1 MHFVNKLSLLLLILT
16 GSLTWSITMV
26 KSGLVYPFGMGF
38 WGPNG
43 HDGVWHVA
51 LINSLARGSLEM
63 PIYSGEQIRNYHIG
77 FDLVLA
83 GINKATGIPAHI
95 LYFQIIPPILAILI
109 GLLAYKFVLF
119 WRGSKA
125 QAFWATFFVYFA
137 GDFGWLVTLARGDGL
152 GGESLFW
159 AQQAVSTLINP
170 PFALSLVLLLLGI
183 ILFLRPLQKKFSI
196 YCLMFTILFFGSL
209 SQIKV
214 YAWILVIGGLGA
226 LMLIQALR
234 AKKEPFHF
242 LTTLC
247 VFLGSLTLGTGLLV
261 ATAKPGEQLIVFQP
275 LWFLETMMAV
285 SDRVGWDRFYE
296 ALMNYKTGNVWVKL
310 IPAYII
316 AFLIFFVGNM
326 GTRVAGISGF
336 LKDKTLRKFSEIDIF
351 LLTVAVLG
359 TILPMLILQSGT
371 PWNTIQFFYYPLFI
385 FAIYSGVLLG
395 SVLEKKK
402 KKSGYHILTYDTRV
416 WLVILFTVPTT
427 AGTLLNNYLPGRP
440 PAKISIEELDAL
452 RFLERQPT
460 GVVLTYPFD
469 RFKAESAINNPP
481 RPLYLYESTAY
492 VSAFSQKP
500 VFLEDEVNL
509 DITRFNWKER
519 REMSRVLFENLSQAE
534 ARGFLETN
542 KIRYLYLVLSQTPV
556 FGQRFRLGEE
566 QLRLTNLFENK
577 EVVIYK
583 VN

>member
-1 MHFVNKLSLLLLILT
+1 
-16 GSLTWSITMV
+16 MV

-95 LYFQIIPPILAILI
+95 LYFQIVPPILAILI
-109 GLLAYKFVLF
+109 GLLTYKFVLF

-170 PFALSLVLLLLGI
+170 PFALSLVLLLLGT
-183 ILFLRPLQKKFSI
+183 ILFLMPLQKKFSI
-196 YCLMFTILFFGSL
+196 YCLMFTILFFGAL

-214 YAWILVIGGLGA
+214 YAWILVMGALGA
-226 LMLIQALR
+226 LMLIQVLR
-234 AKKEPFHF
+234 VKKERFHF
-242 LTTLC
+242 TTTLC
-247 VFLGSLTLGTGLLV
+247 VFLGSLTLGVSLLL
-261 ATAKPGEQLIVFQP
+261 AAAKPGGQLIVFQP
-275 LWFLETMMAV
+275 LWFLETMMAI
-285 SDRVGWDRFYE
+285 SDRVGWSRFYE
-296 ALMNYKTGNVWVKL
+296 AIMNYKTGHIWAKL
-310 IPAYII
+310 VPAYII

-326 GTRVAGISGF
+326 GTRIVGILGF
-336 LKDKTLRKFSEIDIF
+336 LKDKALRKFSEIDIF
-351 LLTVAVLG
+351 LLAMAVLG
-359 TILPMLILQSGT
+359 TVLPMLILQSGT

-385 FAIYSGVLLG
+385 FAIYSGVWLGGALERGERKSLL
-395 SVLEKKK
+395 
-402 KKSGYHILTYDTRV
+402 V
-416 WLVILFTVPTT
+416 WLIVLLTVPTT
-427 AGTLLNNYLPGRP
+427 ISTLLNSYLPGRP
-440 PAKISIEELDAL
+440 PAKISIEELEAL
-452 RFLERQPT
+452 RFLERQPD

-469 RFKAESAINNPP
+469 RFKAEAAINNPP

-509 DITRFNWKER
+509 DITGFNWKER
-519 REMSRVLFENLSQAE
+519 REVSRVLFESLSQAE
-534 ARGFLETN
+534 ARDFLEAN
-542 KIRYLYLVLSQTPV
+542 RVRYLYLVLSQTPV
-556 FGQRFRLGEE
+556 FGQRFRLGEG
-566 QLRLTNLFENK
+566 QLGLTNMFENK